1 MSMLR
6 RFCLLLDEWRS
17 VLPLWLSFLF
27 ISIPGFQFF
36 PPGRWRGWREWG
48 RALPTETSPEILD
61 DHVERR
67 HQEQRQDGRGGQSTD
82 DDDSQRPGDEDARF
96 TQAQRHRQQGEDRRD
111 GRHQDRSQ
119 ATTASLYNCGSG

>member
-27 ISIPGFQFF
+27 ISTPGFQVF
-36 PPGRWRGWREWG
+36 PPCRWRGWS
-48 RALPTETSPEILD
+48 RALPTEAPPDILD
-61 DHVERR
+61 DHVERW

-82 DDDSQRPGDEDARF
+82 DDDGEWSGDEDARL
-96 TQAQRHRQQGEDRRD
+96 TQSQRHG
-111 GRHQDRSQ
+111 
-119 ATTASLYNCGSG
+119 